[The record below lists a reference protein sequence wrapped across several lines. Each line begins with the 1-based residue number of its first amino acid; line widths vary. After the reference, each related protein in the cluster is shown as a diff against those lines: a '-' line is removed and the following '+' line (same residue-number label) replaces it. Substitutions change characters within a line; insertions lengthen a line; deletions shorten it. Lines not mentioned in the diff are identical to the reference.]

1 MSDQNQKPRNT
12 KNKFWLKVAGVGLV
26 AGLIGG
32 GLSLGSGNVI
42 ENHVQTSS
50 TNVPAGSNNYGGN
63 KANKNKAR

>member
-32 GLSLGSGNVI
+32 GLSLGIGNVI
-42 ENHVQTSS
+42 EKSCS
-50 TNVPAGSNNYGGN
+50 DL
-63 KANKNKAR
+63 

>member
-32 GLSLGSGNVI
+32 GLSLGIGNVI
-42 ENHVQTSS
+42 ENMLYPSPFCH
-50 TNVPAGSNNYGGN
+50 A
-63 KANKNKAR
+63 A